1 MLQPASAQSDQ
12 VPTPPVKLSVQPGEV
27 IVELKPGASI
37 EAVNERNRTTVKAHL
52 YGTNFYRLLV
62 PANKKAKKWR
72 KKLSYDA
79 DVLSASLN
87 PQVSNPSL
95 FARATVSFPDGFAI
109 PGLSF
114 DDFEAQQDLF
124 ALLKL
129 QSVHLRSKGAGAVV
143 AVVDTG
149 IATSHPYVEGHLWS
163 NSGEVANDNLDNDGN
178 GLVDDVSG
186 WNFVEGNGNIVEM
199 PDDPIATVAGH
210 GTFIGGLIA
219 LLAPDCRIM
228 PVRAF
233 PPDGISD
240 AFTVAAAVKYATDQ
254 GANVINLSLGSSEPS
269 DLLEAAI
276 LDARA
281 RGITVVAAVGN
292 DGHDKDPQ
300 FPSLMTEVMAVA
312 AIDNGSKKAYFSN
325 YGEHVDVCAPGFKL
339 ISAFPWRQEDQFAIW
354 SGTSF
359 AAPLAAAEAALVF
372 SADGQADVKGVVE
385 NTSVDIN
392 GINQGLKL
400 GHGRIDPLEALISV
414 GAGEARALVER
425 RYQVQLSAAAAVDSN
440 STGRATAVV
449 AGTKQEFTVEASGLK
464 PRALHALLVDGV
476 QLAVNVPATNLGSI
490 LFGFSNAAG
499 KPLPAPIDP
508 VTKARHIEIRSEGLV
523 VLAGDFS
530 SDTAPVA
537 GAIEREAQLLAA
549 LTSRSNGSAYIRV
562 EALDTGGRRETLRL
576 KAEHLAP
583 ETLYRFLIDGVPI
596 GGFIQANAGF
606 LGLLFTSD
614 GTSGL
619 LLPGQFRPVTDIRA
633 VELQD
638 SRGQIVVRGTFLAAA
653 QPVHR

>member
-1 MLQPASAQSDQ
+1 
-12 VPTPPVKLSVQPGEV
+12 
-27 IVELKPGASI
+27 
-37 EAVNERNRTTVKAHL
+37 
-52 YGTNFYRLLV
+52 
-62 PANKKAKKWR
+62 
-72 KKLSYDA
+72 
-79 DVLSASLN
+79 
-87 PQVSNPSL
+87 
-95 FARATVSFPDGFAI
+95 
-109 PGLSF
+109 
-114 DDFEAQQDLF
+114 
-124 ALLKL
+124 LLKL
-129 QSVHLRSKGAGAVV
+129 QAVHLRSKGAGAVV
-143 AVVDTG
+143 AVIDSG
-149 IATSHPYVEGHLWS
+149 IATSHPYIAGHLWS
-163 NSGEVANDNLDNDGN
+163 NSREVANDNLDNDGN

-186 WNFVEGNGNIVEM
+186 WNFVEGNGNIVET
-199 PDDPIATVAGH
+199 PDDPITTVAGH

-219 LLAPDCRIM
+219 MLAPDCRIM

-254 GANVINLSLGSSEPS
+254 GANIINLSLGSSEPS

-276 LDARA
+276 LDARS

-300 FPSLMTEVMAVA
+300 FPSIMTEVMAVA

-325 YGEHVDVCAPGFKL
+325 YGDHVDVCAPGFKL
-339 ISAFPWRQEDQFAIW
+339 ISAFPWRQEDQFAVW

-385 NTSVDIN
+385 NTAVDIN

-425 RYQVQLSAAAAVDSN
+425 RYQVQLSAAAVDSN
-440 STGRATAVV
+440 TTGRATALVS
-449 AGTKQEFTVEASGLK
+449 GTKQEFTVEASGLN
-464 PRALHALLVDGV
+464 PRALYTLSVDGV

-490 LFGFSNAAG
+490 LFRFANAPG
-499 KPLPAPIDP
+499 KPLPAPINP
-508 VTKARHIEIRSEGLV
+508 VTKARHIEIDSGGAV
-523 VLAGDFS
+523 VLSGDFS

-537 GAIEREAQLLAA
+537 GAIEREAQLFAA
-549 LTSRSNGSAYIRV
+549 LTSRSNGSAYIKV

-583 ETLYRFLIDGVPI
+583 ETLYRFLIDGVPL
-596 GGFIQANAGF
+596 GNFVQANAGF
-606 LGLLFTSD
+606 LGMLFTSD
-614 GTSGL
+614 GSSGL
-619 LLPGQFRPVTDIRA
+619 LLPGQFRPVTDIR
-633 VELQD
+633 VIELQD

-653 QPVHR
+653 QPLQR